1 MGFALEFYRQGYYLE
16 NGTAIPDLYD
26 LWPGEGF
33 TPNVLIDASQYA
45 QMHIDLGKPN
55 NSQNVIR
62 WLPVVAIIAI
72 AIISAIIFI
81 FLKKAKKIK

>member
-1 MGFALEFYRQGYYLE
+1 
-16 NGTAIPDLYD
+16 
-26 LWPGEGF
+26 
-33 TPNVLIDASQYA
+33 
-45 QMHIDLGKPN
+45 MHIDLGKPN